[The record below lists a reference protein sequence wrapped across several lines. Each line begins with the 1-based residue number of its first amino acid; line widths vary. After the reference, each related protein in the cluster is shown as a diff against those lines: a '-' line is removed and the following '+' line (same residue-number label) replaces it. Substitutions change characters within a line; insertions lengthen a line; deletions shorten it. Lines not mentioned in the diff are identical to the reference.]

1 MALDLSEEKR
11 KVEAIESEIE
21 LEADRLQKDG
31 MRSKEADAK
40 ARETILE
47 NHDQAIDDSIA
58 ILKGELASIGT
69 GRDKELV
76 GARRRL
82 QCRATLHPIEHQR
95 QSGRPTS
102 ARSRPPQ
109 RAPWERSRLLAAPE
123 PWSDRVQ
130 EAEGAE
136 GW

>member
-69 GRDKELV
+69 GRDKELD
-76 GARRRL
+76 
-82 QCRATLHPIEHQR
+82 HHEIEEDEKR
-95 QSGRPTS
+95 KGRIEDILDEI
-102 ARSRPPQ
+102 
-109 RAPWERSRLLAAPE
+109 ERVTGKR
-123 PWSDRVQ
+123 
-130 EAEGAE
+130 
-136 GW
+136 